1 MKGSVI
7 YGIGVNGTLP
17 GANIANLDIESEN
30 DGKDISVLEQVSEI
44 IGKRMS
50 LDEQFIA
57 AYASNGISG
66 INVIAK
72 KLRIGENEAENIT
85 ENILMRSHQAMGI
98 SIEREAELAKK
109 VNASMQ
115 KMKTDYETTVAIDNL
130 LNSEDELVRS

>member
-1 MKGSVI
+1 
-7 YGIGVNGTLP
+7 
-17 GANIANLDIESEN
+17 
-30 DGKDISVLEQVSEI
+30 
-44 IGKRMS
+44 MS